1 MCRHWVFDL
10 DNTLYRADNG
20 VFARIDAR
28 MTEFVAGFLGMERGA
43 GAGAAENALS
53 RAWHHPERA

>member
-1 MCRHWVFDL
+1 MPGISPLESSKTAAASAPDFRHVTHWVFDL

-28 MTEFVAGFLGMERGA
+28 CRKISIASMA
-43 GAGAAENALS
+43 
-53 RAWHHPERA
+53 PP